1 MILESSISLP
11 LCVRTAAHY
20 TGVVGTH
27 EQACGVTRHDH
38 FESVAQ
44 VHRWSGEDMAVWLR
58 VRLIGRAQTADT
70 DTGNSYKAV
79 KEALKSRFEPE
90 SKRGLYA
97 AEFAARSK
105 KNRRELG
112 ELWRGPKMPGRQ
124 GLFGSTRKKLSVDRF
139 VNELPRATGCFRS
152 SSKATTDYFPSNHGY
167 IADVFLPPKPR
178 RQTTRA

>member
-1 MILESSISLP
+1 
-11 LCVRTAAHY
+11 
-20 TGVVGTH
+20 
-27 EQACGVTRHDH
+27 
-38 FESVAQ
+38 
-44 VHRWSGEDMAVWLR
+44 MAVWLR
-58 VRLIGRAQTADT
+58 VRLTGRAQTAYKRLDT

-105 KNRRELG
+105 KPRRGLG

-124 GLFGSTRKKLSVDRF
+124 GLFGSTRRSRREAVGRSLLERTS
-139 VNELPRATGCFRS
+139 RATGCFRS